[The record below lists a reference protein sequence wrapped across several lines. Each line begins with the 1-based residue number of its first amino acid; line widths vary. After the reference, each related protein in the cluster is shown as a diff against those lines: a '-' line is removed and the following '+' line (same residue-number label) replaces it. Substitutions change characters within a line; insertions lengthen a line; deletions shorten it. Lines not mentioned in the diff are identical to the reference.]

1 MARRVCHRHLEA
13 IPNVLAAS
21 PRTAVVILTMHA
33 EPEFAREALRSGAR
47 AYVLKE
53 AADSELV
60 GAARAAL
67 SGQSYLNPRL
77 GARIAAQPAAVV
89 LAADGLRDRELEV
102 VKLLALGYTNTE
114 IARQQTRA
122 AHRRIASRAHPPQ
135 GPPQLA
141 SRIGRVRARARLA

>member
-1 MARRVCHRHLEA
+1 
-13 IPNVLAAS
+13 
-21 PRTAVVILTMHA
+21 MHA

-60 GAARAAL
+60 GAAL

-77 GARIAAQPAAVV
+77 GARIAAQPAAVA
-89 LAADGLRDRELEV
+89 LAADGLSDRELEV

-114 IARQQTRA
+114 IAPQQTRA

-135 GPPQLA
+135 GPPQLS